1 MGAVLPFR
9 SMDAMPNRIRELR
22 SARNMHLQQLADRIG
37 CSVTMLSDLERGN
50 RELSYSWMR
59 RIARTLKVQPA
70 DLLSQTDNSKSLSAE
85 EQEWLAIYARAE
97 PPQRALLIQMANTFV
112 SALNVRAA

>member
-1 MGAVLPFR
+1 
-9 SMDAMPNRIRELR
+9 
-22 SARNMHLQQLADRIG
+22 
-37 CSVTMLSDLERGN
+37 
-50 RELSYSWMR
+50 
-59 RIARTLKVQPA
+59 
-70 DLLSQTDNSKSLSAE
+70 LSQTDNSKSLSAE